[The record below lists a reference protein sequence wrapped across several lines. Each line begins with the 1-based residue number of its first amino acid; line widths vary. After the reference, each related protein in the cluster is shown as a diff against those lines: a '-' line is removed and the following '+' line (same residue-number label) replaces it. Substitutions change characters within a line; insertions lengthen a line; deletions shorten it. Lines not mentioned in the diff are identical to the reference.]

1 MDRSQSNIEEQR
13 QQLMKYDKDKTLDM
27 LNDDYI
33 HTFKN
38 QIKQLKEHL
47 D

>member
-1 MDRSQSNIEEQR
+1 
-13 QQLMKYDKDKTLDM
+13 MKYDKDKTLDM

-33 HTFKN
+33 ATFNN

>member
-1 MDRSQSNIEEQR
+1 MERSQSNIEEQR
-13 QQLMKYDKDKTLDM
+13 QQLMKYEKDNTLDM

-33 HTFKN
+33 DSFKN